1 MKNSFQTILIGLLC
15 PLFSIS
21 IFAQNNTYY
30 KPIFDNGYSWVSLS
44 QPLGIAT
51 DNRYNYL
58 VSLLQ
63 SKYLKKHAN
72 GDIGI
77 INCEKD
83 ITELN
88 ESISNVNKIDLDF
101 MVRMIDRF
109 YTNKENLSIPILGAY
124 CYCIK
129 SLTNLSNEKLENYRQ
144 ELLKFSLNKLEQ

>member
-1 MKNSFQTILIGLLC
+1 MKYSFQIIVFVLLS
-15 PLFSIS
+15 LLSSIS
-21 IFAQNNTYY
+21 IFSQNNNYH
-30 KPIFDNGYSWVSLS
+30 KPIFDNGYTWVSLS
-44 QPLGIAT
+44 QPLSIAT

-63 SKYLKKHAN
+63 SKYLKKYAN
-72 GDIGI
+72 SDIGI
-77 INCEKD
+77 IDCEKD

-124 CYCIK
+124 CYCVK
-129 SLTNLSNEKLENYRQ
+129 ELAGTKKDSLEAYRK
-144 ELLKFSLNKLEQ
+144 ELLIIGDKYSEQ

>member
-1 MKNSFQTILIGLLC
+1 MF
-15 PLFSIS
+15 P
-21 IFAQNNTYY
+21 QNNNYY
-30 KPIFDNGYSWVSLS
+30 KPIFDNGYTWISLS
-44 QPLGIAT
+44 QPLSIAT

-72 GDIGI
+72 SANGI
-77 INCEKD
+77 IDCEKD

-124 CYCIK
+124 CYCVK
-129 SLTNLSNEKLENYRQ
+129 ELAGSKKDSLEAYRK
-144 ELLKFSLNKLEQ
+144 ELLIIGDKYSEQ